1 MPESF
6 FISHQGEPR
15 IQYLS
20 RVIHREKGDITLEEE
35 KKKVSYKKDGLHVEL
50 VF

>member
-20 RVIHREKGDITLEEE
+20 RVIHTEKEDITLEE
-35 KKKVSYKKDGLHVEL
+35 KKTVRYKKDSLHVEL